1 MDVVGRSFMLI
12 TFGSYRINP
21 FTCIISKVIVFPL
34 WGKYLNTFNF
44 ATKFCSQYSVRLFKL
59 KVFRIKNL
67 GVHFKYFSEESQLR
81 PFVIT

>member
-1 MDVVGRSFMLI
+1 MLI
-12 TFGSYRINP
+12 TSGSYRINP
-21 FTCIISKVIVFPL
+21 FTCIISKVIV

-67 GVHFKYFSEESQLR
+67 GVHFKYFSEGSQLR